1 MEKIIL
7 PKYKNI
13 AKTLIEKIKKG
24 EYKKNDFLPSEAE
37 LSKIFKV
44 SRVTVRQALNI
55 LINDGW
61 IKPIAG
67 VGSVVINDSSS
78 KIGVSSLDKESK
90 NKNIYFILILSKNI
104 KWGIENPFY
113 AEIIS
118 GAEQKIR
125 EDGYHLL
132 FTVYYEDIKRA
143 SDLSELIIKKHVNGF
158 LLVGD
163 IEEKFIV
170 MVKKSGLPAVVVNNP
185 IAEKYEL
192 PMVIND
198 DFRGGYSV
206 TKFLYDTGCR
216 KIACIKG
223 PTTSASCEE
232 RFKGYLTALKNLGLQ
247 VQENLIVEGN
257 LEFESGYDAVKK
269 IFSSKVVPDGIF
281 TINDTMA
288 IGAMKFLLE
297 KGIEIPKDVSIVGFD
312 NIGQSAQVVP
322 ALTTVD
328 VQRREM
334 GYISAGKLIEFI
346 ENKSAYY
353 PVRIILP
360 CRIIERDTTTKIK
373 KEELK
378 K

>member
-1 MEKIIL
+1 MDKLVL
-7 PKYKNI
+7 PKYKSI

-37 LSKIFKV
+37 LSKMFKV
-44 SRVTVRQALNI
+44 SRVTIRQALNI
-55 LINDGW
+55 LINDGL

-67 VGSVVINDSSS
+67 VGSVVINDGSS
-78 KIGVSSLDKESK
+78 KVGAATLDKEA
-90 NKNIYFILILSKNI
+90 KNIYFVLILSKNI

-125 EDGYHLL
+125 ESGYHLL

-163 IEEKFIV
+163 IEEKFIA
-170 MVKKSGLPAVVVNNP
+170 MVKRSGLPSVVVNNP
-185 IAEKYEL
+185 IGEKYDL
-192 PMVIND
+192 PMVVND

-206 TKFLYDTGCR
+206 IKLLYDTGCR

-223 PTTSASCEE
+223 PATSMSCEE
-232 RFKGYLTALKNLGLQ
+232 RFKGYLTALKNLGLPI
-247 VQENLIVEGN
+247 QENLIVEGN
-257 LEFESGYDAVKK
+257 LEFEAGYEAVKK
-269 IFSSKVVPDGIF
+269 IFSSKIIPDGIF
-281 TINDTMA
+281 AINDTMA

-353 PVRIILP
+353 SVRIILP
-360 CRIIERDTTTKIK
+360 CKIIERDTTKK
-373 KEELK
+373 LNKEEK
-378 K
+378 Q